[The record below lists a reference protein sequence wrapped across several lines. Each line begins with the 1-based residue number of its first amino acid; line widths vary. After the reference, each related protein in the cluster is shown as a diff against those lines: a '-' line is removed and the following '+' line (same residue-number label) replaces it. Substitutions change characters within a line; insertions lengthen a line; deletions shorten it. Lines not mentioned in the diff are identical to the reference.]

1 MSILKNDPIYE
12 FKDGDYSKPR
22 HIILAGSYEEIGF
35 DLATIAKNDYDCEL
49 GIYDDPI
56 YGKARKTY
64 MEMHWPEMAERER
77 CPKGIWSIYEDD
89 VVYDSNTLAYDW
101 YDAAKSGTS
110 ADLTTCS
117 AAMLPVE
124 VMVASMSPGTMT

>member
-22 HIILAGSYEEIGF
+22 HIIVAGSHEEIGF
-35 DLATIAKNDYDCEL
+35 DLATIAKNDYDCQL

-64 MEMHWPEMAERER
+64 MEMHWPEMAERA
-77 CPKGIWSIYEDD
+77 KGVRRAYGLSEDD
-89 VVYDSNTLAYDW
+89 VVYDSRTPW
-101 YDAAKSGTS
+101 PTIGMMRQKSGTQ
-110 ADLTTCS
+110 LT
-117 AAMLPVE
+117 
-124 VMVASMSPGTMT
+124 